1 MIVIGFRRLPTSIRS
16 QTRYNHSMGD
26 GFQLSNRDYRLLR
39 LVWRAGGC
47 FAVLALV
54 FTCLVLVIGQ
64 TRSALPPMAFW
75 VLRDDQRAV
84 DLLDVDRLLRVRLV
98 NAPPVQVLYAP
109 NMSRDGHRM
118 AYDVTPDG
126 RRQAI
131 YVADI
136 QGALLYQSPDGINER
151 LPGISPDGHL
161 LAFWSQ
167 RSGVWHA
174 YIVDLDTGELRQL
187 TQQPGQLPYDNPIW
201 SPDGKRLALR
211 FWRPGGDSGY
221 FIVDLQDSG
230 LRYIRDYVDAG
241 SDFAWSPDGQ
251 QILFRTARERNSEIY
266 LYDLDTDQ
274 VRNLTNDPATDF
286 QPQWSPDGQMIAFV
300 SNRRGAGSIYVMN
313 PATSAIYPLY
323 TQGGWGP
330 LWSPTGNQIAFLA
343 RPDGQQAVYVVNP
356 ACMTDCQ
363 QAVKR
368 VATTDQYNTLLG
380 WVSYNIPDNQMG

>member
-1 MIVIGFRRLPTSIRS
+1 MSVRS

-26 GFQLSNRDYRLLR
+26 GLQLSNRDYRLVR
-39 LVWRAGGC
+39 VVWRAGCG
-47 FAVLALV
+47 FAVLMLAVTYLMPGMGQAL
-54 FTCLVLVIGQ
+54 
-64 TRSALPPMAFW
+64 SALPPMAFW
-75 VLRDDQRAV
+75 VLHGEQRAI
-84 DLLDVDRLLRVRLV
+84 DLLDVERLLTVRLV

-109 NMSRDGHRM
+109 NMSRDGRRL

-126 RRQAI
+126 RRQAV

-136 QGALLYQSPDGINER
+136 QGALLYRSPEGISER

-161 LAFWSQ
+161 LAFWSR

-221 FIVDLQDSG
+221 FIVDLQDGG

-241 SDFAWSPDGQ
+241 SDFTWSPDGR

-266 LYDLDTDQ
+266 LYDLDNDQ

-286 QPQWSPDGQMIAFV
+286 QPQWSPDGERIAFV
-300 SNRRGAGSIYVMN
+300 SNRQGAGSIYLMN
-313 PATSAIYPLY
+313 PDTSDLYPLY
-323 TQGGWGP
+323 SQGGWGP
-330 LWSPTGNQIAFLA
+330 LWSPAGDQIAFLA
-343 RPDGQQAVYVVNP
+343 RPDGQQTVYIMNS
-356 ACMTDCQ
+356 ACTTDCE
-363 QAVKR
+363 QAIKR
-368 VATTDQYNTLLG
+368 VASTDQYNTLLG
-380 WVSYNIPDNQMG
+380 WVSYNTHDAETG